1 MAADK
6 QVIFQELASIT
17 EKVLRRGKK
26 LEKLLLKLVAQ
37 SEPGSVAE
45 EFLKSVQQGLKKFK
59 KEAKK
64 VGRTLPSET
73 AKAPARKTKAP
84 EPAPVAQEP
93 KRPVSRSRKK
103 APATPEAASGSK
115 SPKA

>member
-6 QVIFQELASIT
+6 QVTLQELASHT

-26 LEKLLLKLVAQ
+26 LEKSLLKLVAQ
-37 SEPGSVAE
+37 SDPGSVAE
-45 EFLKSVQQGLKKFK
+45 EFLKSVQQSLKKFK

-64 VGRTLPSET
+64 VGRPLPPET
-73 AKAPARKTKAP
+73 AKAPARKKQAP

-103 APATPEAASGSK
+103 APATPETASNSK